1 MYSIYKKVQTYA
13 EQNKA
18 VSDIYD
24 LFALR
29 VLVNEVN
36 DCYSA
41 LGVVHARWRPLPGQF
56 DD

>member
-29 VLVNEVN
+29 ASRFA
-36 DCYSA
+36 CA
-41 LGVVHARWRPLPGQF
+41 
-56 DD
+56 